1 MEIKKKVQGHIINL
15 EIIKIKDYPRYGL
28 YQVYK
33 LENSKRI
40 PLYKTC
46 YTNLQIIE
54 IIKNQNIISEEDTD
68 NVCS

>member
-1 MEIKKKVQGHIINL
+1 MKIKKKVQGHIIDL
-15 EIIKIKDYPRYGL
+15 EIIKIKDYPKYGL

-54 IIKNQNIISEEDTD
+54 IKKNQNVISEE
-68 NVCS
+68 VFE